1 MDLFLTL
8 SDKNIIILE
17 CLLSLTI
24 NNIKPLNFYHQ
35 PGSQLLGLLGGLCV
49 PNLAFQFSPALRVKI
64 SWNLTEV
71 SRECAYVS
79 NVAYVASLQL
89 HCQKSKWLDGKS
101 F

>member
-24 NNIKPLNFYHQ
+24 NNIKASEF
-35 PGSQLLGLLGGLCV
+35 QLLGLLGGLCV
-49 PNLAFQFSPALRVKI
+49 PNLVFQFSPALRVKI